1 MDFLLSLCIL
11 IGSVIVHEISH
22 GFTAYLLGDP
32 TAKQLG
38 RLSFNPLRHLD
49 PMGSLVVPILAYLT
63 GGFIFGWAKPVPYDP
78 RNIRQHWGE
87 VAIALAGPLSNICL
101 ALLFGLTLR
110 FGLNTTMLS
119 PVLVNVFTTIVFVNL
134 ILAFFNLMPIPPL
147 DGSKVLYYF
156 MGPKAYE
163 ARIFLEKYGILFL
176 LFFIFF
182 LWGYV
187 IPVVVFFFLLITG
200 IDI

>member
-1 MDFLLSLCIL
+1 MDFLLSIIIL
-11 IGSVIVHEISH
+11 IGSVILHEIAH

-32 TAKQLG
+32 TAKYLG

-49 PMGSLVVPILAYLT
+49 PVGSLVVPILAYLT

-87 VAIALAGPLSNICL
+87 AAIAIAGPLSNIFL

-110 FGLNTTMLS
+110 LGMNAEMLS
-119 PVLVNVFTTIVFVNL
+119 PLTVHIFTIIVFVNL
-134 ILAFFNLMPIPPL
+134 VLAIFNLMPIPPL
-147 DGSKVLYYF
+147 DGSKILYFF
-156 MGPKAYE
+156 MGHRAHE

-182 LWGYV
+182 LWDYV
-187 IPVVVFFFLLITG
+187 IPVVVFFFNLITG
-200 IDI
+200 IQM